1 MFDSFVF
8 LADTGTTVGWSDVSS
23 IMSAITSQ
31 ISVSTV
37 VAVIAGAL
45 GISVGLAFMWWVA
58 RKGVRTLM
66 SAFRKG
72 KVSV

>member
-1 MFDSFVF
+1 MFDSLVV
-8 LADTGTTVGWSDVSS
+8 LADTGTAVGWSDVSS

-31 ISVSTV
+31 ISVSSV
-37 VAVIAGAL
+37 VGVIAGAL
-45 GISVGLAFMWWVA
+45 GISVGLAFVWWVA

>member
-1 MFDSFVF
+1 MLSL
-8 LADTGTTVGWSDVSS
+8 LAETSTSVGWSDVSS
-23 IMSAITSQ
+23 IMSALTGQ
-31 ISVSTV
+31 ISVSTI

-45 GISVGLAFMWWVA
+45 GISVGIAFMWWVA

-72 KVSV
+72 RVSV

>member
-1 MFDSFVF
+1 MFDSLVV
-8 LADTGTTVGWSDVSS
+8 LAATGTTVGWSDVSS

-31 ISVSTV
+31 ISVTSV
-37 VAVIAGAL
+37 VGVIAGAL
-45 GISVGLAFMWWVA
+45 GISVGLAFVWWVA

>member
-1 MFDSFVF
+1 MFDSLVV

-23 IMSAITSQ
+23 IISAITSQ
-31 ISVSTV
+31 ISVTSV
-37 VAVIAGAL
+37 VGVIAGAL
-45 GISVGLAFMWWVA
+45 GISVGLAFVWWVA

>member
-1 MFDSFVF
+1 MLRL
-8 LADTGTTVGWSDVSS
+8 LAETSTTVGWSDVSS

-31 ISVSTV
+31 ISVSTI

-45 GISVGLAFMWWVA
+45 GISIGIAFMWWVA

-72 KVSV
+72 RVSV

>member
-1 MFDSFVF
+1 MFDSLVV

-31 ISVSTV
+31 ISVTSV
-37 VAVIAGAL
+37 VGVIAGAL
-45 GISVGLAFMWWVA
+45 GISVGLAFVWWVA

>member
-1 MFDSFVF
+1 MFDSLVV

-23 IMSAITSQ
+23 IISAITSQ

>member
-1 MFDSFVF
+1 MFDSLVD

-23 IMSAITSQ
+23 IISAITSQ
-31 ISVSTV
+31 ISVTSV
-37 VAVIAGAL
+37 VGVIAGAL
-45 GISVGLAFMWWVA
+45 GISVGLAFVWWVA

>member
-1 MFDSFVF
+1 MFDSLVV

-23 IMSAITSQ
+23 IISAITSQ
-31 ISVSTV
+31 ISVTSV
-37 VAVIAGAL
+37 VGVIAGAL